1 MRKSIAALA
10 LGASLA
16 AFSLPALAAKTLVY
30 CSEGNPNGFQ
40 PALYTDGTTFDAS
53 SRTIYDRLV
62 EFKPGGTEIV
72 PGLATSWDV
81 SADGKTYTFHL
92 RKGVKFQTNYGFTP
106 TRDFDADDVLFT
118 FNRMLDKNNPYH
130 MVSGG
135 TYDYFNGMDMPKMI
149 KEIKK
154 VDPYTVQFILN
165 MPNAPFLA
173 NMAMDFA
180 SIDSAQYADKLAKEN
195 KKQDLD
201 LKPIGT
207 GPFELVAYQP
217 DSMIRYKAFAQ
228 YWRGKAAIDN
238 LVFAITPNASVRWAK
253 LRAGECQIMAYP
265 NPTDIAAMKADKAI
279 KVESKP
285 GLNVGYLAFN
295 TEKKPFDNLDVR
307 KALYMA
313 INKKSIVDAIFQG
326 TGTVAVNPMPPTI
339 WSYNKAIKDYPY
351 DPAEAKKLLAKAGYP
366 NGFET
371 DLWAMPVSRPYNPD
385 ARRMA
390 VMIQSDWAK
399 IGVKAKIVTYEWG
412 EYLKRLGQAEHQTAL
427 MGWTGDNGDPDNF
440 LNTLL
445 GCAGVHTTQNIAEWC
460 DQPFQ
465 KLTTEAQQTSDVAK
479 RTKFYEQAQEV
490 FHQQVP
496 WVPIDYSTDFMPMST
511 KVHGYKIQ
519 PTGVHVFYGV
529 SLQ

>member
-1 MRKSIAALA
+1 MKKAIATLT

-40 PALYTDGTTFDAS
+40 PALFTDGTTFDAS
-53 SRTIYDRLV
+53 SRTIYSRLV
-62 EFKPGGTEIV
+62 EFKPGTTVLE
-72 PGLATSWDV
+72 PGLATSWDI
-81 SADGKTYTFHL
+81 SPDGKTYTFHL

-106 TRDFDADDVLFT
+106 TRDFDADDVLFS
-118 FNRMLDKNNPYH
+118 FNRMLDNNNPFH
-130 MVSGG
+130 NVSGG
-135 TYDYFNGMDMPKMI
+135 TYDYFNGMDMPKLI
-149 KEIKK
+149 KSIQKI
-154 VDPYTVQFILN
+154 DPETVRFVLN
-165 MPNAPFLA
+165 QPNAAFLSD
-173 NMAMDFA
+173 MAMDFA

-207 GPFELVAYQP
+207 GPFELAAYQP

-238 LVFAITPNASVRWAK
+238 LVFAITPNVSVRWAK

-265 NPTDIAAMKADKAI
+265 NPADIKAMEADKSI
-279 KVESKP
+279 KVLSQP

-295 TEKKPFDNLDVR
+295 TEKKPMDNVDVR

-313 INKKSIVDAIFQG
+313 INKKAIVDAIFQG
-326 TGTVAVNPMPPTI
+326 TATVAVNPMPPTV
-339 WSYNKAIKDYPY
+339 WSYNKTIKDYPY
-351 DPAEAKKLLAKAGYP
+351 DPAAAKKLLANAGYP

-371 DLWAMPVSRPYNPD
+371 DLWATNHAGLNPD
-385 ARRMA
+385 SRRMA

-427 MGWTGDNGDPDNF
+427 MGWNGDNGDPDNF
-440 LNTLL
+440 LNALL
-445 GCAGVHTTQNIAEWC
+445 GCAGVHTTQNVAEWC
-460 DQPFQ
+460 NKPYQNLMDEALRTNDQ
-465 KLTTEAQQTSDVAK
+465 AK
-479 RTKFYEQAQEV
+479 RAKLYEQAQV
-490 FHQQVP
+490 IFHE
-496 WVPIDYSTDFMPMST
+496 
-511 KVHGYKIQ
+511 
-519 PTGVHVFYGV
+519 
-529 SLQ
+529 